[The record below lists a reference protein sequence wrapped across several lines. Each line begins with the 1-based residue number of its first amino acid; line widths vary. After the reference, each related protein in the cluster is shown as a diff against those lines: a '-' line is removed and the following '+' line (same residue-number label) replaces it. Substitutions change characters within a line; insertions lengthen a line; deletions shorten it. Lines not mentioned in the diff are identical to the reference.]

1 MNEFE
6 APKRS
11 DEFALEIDQL
21 SLEGVLVWADVPSN
35 DLFVWRQRQQQQQ
48 RTSLIDLDEVIEKR
62 QVKSENF
69 LRLPSKLHS
78 TFVEKKKTK
87 RRSRNCSFPETM
99 TPQMKNH
106 FSDFRQI
113 TFDLEDVISNDRFER
128 NNKSKNLEK
137 KSSSL
142 LQLERNS
149 FEKCKWEDFSDF
161 NLN

>member
-6 APKRS
+6 APKRL

-99 TPQMKNH
+99 TPQMKMWLAMIDLKGTTSPKISKKNRLH
-106 FSDFRQI
+106 FCNSKEIRLRNVNEKIFRI
-113 TFDLEDVISNDRFER
+113 LI
-128 NNKSKNLEK
+128 
-137 KSSSL
+137 
-142 LQLERNS
+142 
-149 FEKCKWEDFSDF
+149 
-161 NLN
+161 

>member
-1 MNEFE
+1 
-6 APKRS
+6 
-11 DEFALEIDQL
+11 
-21 SLEGVLVWADVPSN
+21 
-35 DLFVWRQRQQQQQ
+35 
-48 RTSLIDLDEVIEKR
+48 
-62 QVKSENF
+62 
-69 LRLPSKLHS
+69 
-78 TFVEKKKTK
+78 
-87 RRSRNCSFPETM
+87 M